1 VATETIERK
10 QVSVPETV
18 LGKNRTEGTNNEG
31 SEEILPSPSGQISF
45 SSELIRKGI
54 HLASL
59 SIPIFYYYVS
69 RSTALAVLLPIVILS
84 VAVDFGRHYIPALER
99 QVERLFNSILRPHE
113 RKAGLLSGASYVLVS
128 ALICVAVFPKIIT
141 VTAFAILIVSDSS
154 SAIFGRAFGKH
165 KFLDKSLEGTFA
177 FIVSAWAVVLMSPK
191 AGSHLGH
198 TPLIMEYLIG
208 AFAAVVGGVAEA
220 GSVTLHLDDNF
231 SVPISIGLTMWG
243 LYWLLSVLDPGSY
256 GAIYQMLLHS
266 S

>member
-1 VATETIERK
+1 MPAVILSTGEGGEM
-10 QVSVPETV
+10 
-18 LGKNRTEGTNNEG
+18 KNESASN
-31 SEEILPSPSGQISF
+31 IPSSKPQGQISF

-59 SIPIFYYYVS
+59 TIPIFYYYVS
-69 RSTALAVLLPIVILS
+69 RSLALEILLPVVVVS
-84 VAVDFGRHYIPALER
+84 VAIDMGRHYIPALQK
-99 QVERLFNSILRPHE
+99 QVAALFDHILRPHE
-113 RKAGLLSGASYVLVS
+113 RKAGLLSGASYVLIS
-128 ALICVAVFPKIIT
+128 ALICVAVFPKTIT

-165 KFLDKSLEGTFA
+165 KFLDKSMEGTIA
-177 FIVSAWAVVLMSPK
+177 FILSAWAVVLMSPK

-198 TPLIMEYLIG
+198 TPLAIEYFIG
-208 AFAAVVGGVAEA
+208 AFAAIVGGVAEA
-220 GSVTLHLDDNF
+220 GSVSLHLDDNF

-256 GAIYQMLLHS
+256 GAIYQTLLHS